1 MKPIVA
7 LYARVSTQRQEEEA
21 TIASQVASIEAYATS
36 QGYIIPKELYFLD
49 EAVSGARL
57 DRPALDRLRDEA
69 TEGVYQAVVC
79 LSPDRLSRQYTHQI
93 ILLEEFR
100 QIGIQVMFVNQP
112 PVENNP
118 QSQLFF
124 GIQGLF
130 SEYERSLITERLR
143 RGRLYAARQGRMVG
157 PQTPYGY
164 RYIAKDEK
172 QAGRWE
178 IDPQEARVV
187 RQIYDWYTQD
197 QPVSVFEISS
207 RLEAQKEQ
215 LPPRHAKHWYPGT
228 VGCILKQRQYTGQA
242 YYNRTGNAHEEIG
255 QPKVSG
261 HGRRRNPGRTP
272 RPPEEWIA
280 IPVPA
285 ILPNDLWERA
295 QERLAMNQKFSARN
309 NRHHSYLL
317 RGLLVCATCGYTLTA
332 RTSNGHVSYG
342 CVSGSMR
349 RATDVPAHTCLIHAE
364 VIEPL
369 VWQAL
374 TDLLRN
380 PQLIAQAWNAPS
392 VSDGSVAE
400 CGEAQRLHQRA
411 NTLDRQQERLLD
423 LFQEEKIEKVI
434 YLQRKERLAQERNAI
449 QQRVLQLTNQA
460 NSEQTRQQMI
470 SDFAQHCQKIQAN
483 LTNPTQEIQQEVIR
497 LLIDHIVVGENEIV
511 IKHIVPT
518 DDDCRLQPQRK
529 YATSAS
535 SAFYFRPQET
545 LYSPEA
551 QEISINVRDSL

>member
-1 MKPIVA
+1 MSIKPIAA

-21 TIASQVASIEAYATS
+21 TIASQIASIEAYATS
-36 QGYIIPKELYFLD
+36 QEYILPKELYFLD

-57 DRPALDRLRDEA
+57 DRPALDRLRDVA
-69 TEGVYQAVVC
+69 AEGVYQVVVC
-79 LSPDRLSRQYTHQI
+79 LSPDRLSRQYAHQV

-100 QIGIQVMFVNQP
+100 QFDIQVMFVNQP

-130 SEYERSLITERLR
+130 AEYERSLIKERLR

-164 RYIAKDEK
+164 RYVPKDET
-172 QAGRWE
+172 QAGHWE
-178 IDPQEARVV
+178 IDAQEAMVV

-197 QPVSVFEISS
+197 QPISIFEIAS
-207 RLEAQKEQ
+207 RLEARKEQ
-215 LPPRHAKHWYPGT
+215 LPPRHAKHWYPSA

-242 YYNRTGNAHEEIG
+242 YYNRTGNTYEEIG
-255 QPKVSG
+255 QPKLAG
-261 HGRRRNPGRTP
+261 HGKRRTCGRTP
-272 RPPEEWIA
+272 RPSGEWI
-280 IPVPA
+280 IISVPA

-309 NRHHSYLL
+309 NRRHSYLL

-332 RTSNGHVSYG
+332 RTNNGHVSYS

-380 PQLIAQAWNAPS
+380 PQLIAQAWNTTS
-392 VSDGSVAE
+392 VSDNSVTGG
-400 CGEAQRLHQRA
+400 GEAERLQQRRNA
-411 NTLDRQQERLLD
+411 LDRQQERLLD
-423 LFQEEKIEKVI
+423 LFQEEQIEKSV
-434 YLQRKERLAQERNAI
+434 YLQRKECLDKERSI
-449 QQRVLQLTNQA
+449 IEQRALQLSKQA
-460 NSEQTRQQMI
+460 NAEQAKQQMI
-470 SDFAQHCQKIQAN
+470 ADFAQLCQRIEAN
-483 LTNPTQEIQQEVIR
+483 LTNPTPEIQQEVIR
-497 LLIDHIVVGENEIV
+497 LLIDHVVVGENEIV

-518 DDDCRLQPQRK
+518 DEDCRLQPQRI
-529 YATSAS
+529 YTD
-535 SAFYFRPQET
+535 FDRFFHGFLRVFRVFR
-545 LYSPEA
+545 
-551 QEISINVRDSL
+551 VRIIDHA

>member
-1 MKPIVA
+1 MSIKPIAA

-21 TIASQVASIEAYATS
+21 TIASQIASIEAYAAS
-36 QGYIIPKELYFLD
+36 QGYILPKELYFLD
-49 EAVSGARL
+49 EAVSGTRL

-69 TEGVYQAVVC
+69 AEGVYQTVVC
-79 LSPDRLSRQYTHQI
+79 LSPDRLSRQYAHQI

-100 QIGIQVMFVNQP
+100 QLGIQVMFVNQP

-130 SEYERSLITERLR
+130 AEYEHSLIKERLR

-164 RYIAKDEK
+164 RYVAKDEK
-172 QAGRWE
+172 QAGHWE
-178 IDPQEARVV
+178 IDAQEARIV
-187 RQIYDWYTQD
+187 RQIYDWYTDD
-197 QPVSVFEISS
+197 QPMSIFEIAS
-207 RLEAQKEQ
+207 RLEAHKEQ
-215 LPPRHAKHWYPGT
+215 LPPRHAKHWYPST

-242 YYNRTGNAHEEIG
+242 YYNRTGNTYEEIG
-255 QPKVSG
+255 QPKVAG
-261 HGRRRNPGRTP
+261 HGRRRTPGRTP
-272 RPPEEWIA
+272 RLPSEWVT

-285 ILPNDLWERA
+285 ILPDDLWERA

-309 NRHHSYLL
+309 NRRHSYLL

-332 RTSNGHVSYG
+332 RTSNGHVSYS

-374 TDLLRN
+374 TNLLRN
-380 PQLIAQAWNAPS
+380 PQLIAQAWNTPS
-392 VSDGSVAE
+392 VSDSSVAE
-400 CGEAQRLHQRA
+400 CGEAERLLQRRNSL
-411 NTLDRQQERLLD
+411 NRQQERLLD
-423 LFQEEKIEKVI
+423 LFQEEQIEKTA
-434 YLQRKERLAQERNAI
+434 YLQRKERLDQERNAI
-449 QQRVLQLTNQA
+449 EQRTQLLSKQA
-460 NSEQTRQQMI
+460 NAEQVRQQMI
-470 SDFAQHCQKIQAN
+470 ADFAQHCQQIEAN

-497 LLIDHIVVGENEIV
+497 LLIDHVVVGENEIV

-518 DDDCRLQPQRK
+518 DEDCRLQPQRIHTNFFVK
-529 YATSAS
+529 FVKLVSK
-535 SAFYFRPQET
+535 
-545 LYSPEA
+545 
-551 QEISINVRDSL
+551 SL